1 MKYYFD
7 FSQPLKNAKTIISS
21 LVTRGGK
28 PDLPTK
34 CVDNSSPNSVITY
47 HLYLSL
53 GLSET

>member
-7 FSQPLKNAKTIISS
+7 FSQPLKNVKAIISS
-21 LVTRGGK
+21 LVTTGGK

-47 HLYLSL
+47 HLYLLL
-53 GLSET
+53 GLPQT

>member
-7 FSQPLKNAKTIISS
+7 FSQSLKNVKAIISS
-21 LVTRGGK
+21 LVITGGK

-47 HLYLSL
+47 HLYLLL
-53 GLSET
+53 GLPQT

>member
-7 FSQPLKNAKTIISS
+7 FSQPLKNAKTIIIS
-21 LVTRGGK
+21 LVTTGGK

-34 CVDNSSPNSVITY
+34 CVDNSSPNSVIIY